1 MYIYIYTRIVVVYIY
16 IYAYMYVYTSIYNI
30 VYINNI
36 VYIYVCV
43 CAYAI
48 SPQTRHSS
56 STLDTA
62 SRCRLECDW
71 IAAGAIQ
78 LVISFGGCI

>member
-1 MYIYIYTRIVVVYIY
+1 
-16 IYAYMYVYTSIYNI
+16 MYVHTSIYNI

-36 VYIYVCV
+36 VYIYMCV

-78 LVISFGGCI
+78 LGDFVWGVYLIIGEGMNPWSNTSF